1 MGRYMNQTWLITNFK
16 MLAFSSSTKAIWVIL
31 GIARSNGS
39 DASGTPLPSRCNSTC
54 NSIVTAKMH
63 HVYVFVCVQLK
74 EKPTTKNKKQ

>member
-54 NSIVTAKMH
+54 NSHCNCQNAPCLC
-63 HVYVFVCVQLK
+63 VCVCATERK
-74 EKPTTKNKKQ
+74 TNY